1 MLLRSVLAAGL
12 VGGLVLALG
21 SPAEAAK
28 KRPYVVT
35 VSAIASKA
43 DVGQTL
49 TFSGK
54 VTGRLAAK
62 KSVRLQRRVGTGAWV
77 NAASTRT
84 TRKGT
89 YTLRTKVATAG
100 TQSFRVYAPPSR
112 KARAGV
118 SVARS
123 IVGWRWLYFAQQSV
137 QITSYGNDS
146 SNWIYSGTFAT
157 ADGLRHPN
165 SYRLNL
171 NPGNSV
177 GINALP
183 DGCDRLAA
191 TISTPASSGPVRL
204 VVNAV
209 SPAQDLV
216 LSAGANQ
223 LLNLPLNPAY
233 YEAGLWLRATGPIA
247 EPVVAE
253 PRMHCSVNA
262 LKSY

>member
-1 MLLRSVLAAGL
+1 MGQCGLHEDHQEGHLHAAHQGRDGRYPVLPGL
-12 VGGLVLALG
+12 
-21 SPAEAAK
+21 
-28 KRPYVVT
+28 
-35 VSAIASKA
+35 
-43 DVGQTL
+43 
-49 TFSGK
+49 
-54 VTGRLAAK
+54 
-62 KSVRLQRRVGTGAWV
+62 
-77 NAASTRT
+77 RT
-84 TRKGT
+84 TVEEGPR
-89 YTLRTKVATAG
+89 
-100 TQSFRVYAPPSR
+100 
-112 KARAGV
+112 GV